1 MDKRFAALSIVVML
15 ITTIALAYFA
25 YRGPLAR
32 YTQAASTVASREKS
46 IILAYPLTVKV
57 VGELAGQVGYGFE
70 RRLVYQD
77 ELKTADEVFI
87 TSSFKDIVPVVKIDD
102 FSIGSGG
109 VGSVTKDLM
118 ARFAKTINT

>member
-1 MDKRFAALSIVVML
+1 
-15 ITTIALAYFA
+15 
-25 YRGPLAR
+25 
-32 YTQAASTVASREKS
+32 
-46 IILAYPLTVKV
+46 
-57 VGELAGQVGYGFE
+57 
-70 RRLVYQD
+70 LVYQD